1 MAFFSFFAKSVKNPS
16 GNVARSVAMTG
27 KTQKHNSIRHNL
39 LFLCLFL
46 CLDKNRVATGLPT
59 VTAPDQI

>member
-39 LFLCLFL
+39 LFLCL
-46 CLDKNRVATGLPT
+46 DKNRAATGLPT
-59 VTAPDQI
+59 VTAPNSDLKY